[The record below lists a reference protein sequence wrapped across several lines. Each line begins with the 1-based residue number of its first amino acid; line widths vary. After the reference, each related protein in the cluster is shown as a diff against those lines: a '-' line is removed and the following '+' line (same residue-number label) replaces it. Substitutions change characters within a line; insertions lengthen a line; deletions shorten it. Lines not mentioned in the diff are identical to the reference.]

1 MATMEELPFTI
12 EEWDAEGLHRLQI
25 VARVQSRRRLGR
37 LSRTGR
43 HAPAGPHPV
52 QARHPRDGR
61 AQGKRPPLRLGA
73 TQHEGLTISP

>member
-25 VARVQSRRRLGR
+25 VARASNPAVGR
-37 LSRTGR
+37 LSRNGR
-43 HAPAGPHPV
+43 HAPAGAHPV

-61 AQGKRPPLRLGA
+61 APGKRPPLRLG
-73 TQHEGLTISP
+73 TIQYESLTMSP